1 MTELDRSPKRIG
13 ELFDDISPN
22 YDLLNHLLSMS
33 IDVGWRE
40 LALKELAIRDGDVV
54 LDVATGTGDM
64 ALNARSSADCTIV
77 GIDLSRN
84 MLKAASEKWKAKYP
98 GGKFMALQGNALQMP
113 FPDGTFDRAMVA
125 FGIRNMTDIGSFMD
139 EAHRVL
145 RPQGR
150 MAILEF
156 SVPPYPLVRQAYLLY
171 LTRVLPFI
179 GGLRSGNRG
188 AYQYLSESIRRF
200 PSPGSIEELIVQHRF
215 KVVHSLSL
223 TLGICH
229 LYVIEK
235 DAAESDQKR

>member
-1 MTELDRSPKRIG
+1 MDKSPRRIG

-33 IDVGWRE
+33 VDVGWRE
-40 LALKELAIRDGDVV
+40 LALKELAIREGDMV

-64 ALNARSSADCTIV
+64 ALKARSSVDCTII
-77 GIDLSRN
+77 GIDLSKN
-84 MLKAASEKWKAKYP
+84 MLKAALEKWQTRFP
-98 GGKFMALQGNALQMP
+98 GGTFTALQGNALQMP
-113 FPDGTFDRAMVA
+113 FADDSFDRSMVA
-125 FGIRNMTDIGSFMD
+125 FGIRNMTDVGGFLD

-145 RPQGR
+145 RPRGR

-156 SVPPYPLVRQAYLLY
+156 SVPPYPLVRQVYLLY
-171 LTRVLPFI
+171 LTRILPFI

-200 PSPGSIEELIVQHRF
+200 PSSGSIEKLLVQHRF
-215 KVVHSLSL
+215 RAVRSLSL

-229 LYVIEK
+229 LYIIEK
-235 DAAESDQKR
+235 CTAEDEPKEK

>member
-1 MTELDRSPKRIG
+1 MTEMDKSPKRIG

-33 IDVGWRE
+33 VDVGWRE
-40 LALKELAIRDGDVV
+40 LALNELAIRDGDVV

-64 ALNARSSADCTIV
+64 ALKARSSVDCTIIGV
-77 GIDLSRN
+77 DLSRN
-84 MLKAASEKWKAKYP
+84 MLKAASEKWKARFP
-98 GGKFMALQGNALQMP
+98 DGRFMALQGNALQMP
-113 FPDGTFDRAMVA
+113 FSDDSFDRSMVA
-125 FGIRNMTDIGSFMD
+125 FGIRNMTDIGGFLD

-145 RPQGR
+145 RPRGR

-156 SVPPYPLVRQAYLLY
+156 SVPPYPLVRQFYLLY
-171 LTRVLPFI
+171 LTKVLPFI

-200 PSPGSIEELIVQHRF
+200 PSPESIEELLVQHRF
-215 KVVHSLSL
+215 RTVRSLPL

-229 LYVIEK
+229 LYIIEK
-235 DAAESDQKR
+235 L

>member
-1 MTELDRSPKRIG
+1 MTEMDKSPKRIG

-33 IDVGWRE
+33 VDVGWRE
-40 LALKELAIRDGDVV
+40 LALKELEIRKGDVI

-64 ALNARSSADCTIV
+64 ALKTRSSVDCTIV

-84 MLKAASEKWKAKYP
+84 MLKTAMQKWDARFP
-98 GGKFMALQGNALQMP
+98 GGTFMALQGNALQMP
-113 FPDGTFDRAMVA
+113 FADDSFDRSMVA
-125 FGIRNMTDIGSFMD
+125 FGIRNMIDIGGFLD

-145 RPQGR
+145 RPHGH

-156 SVPPYPLVRQAYLLY
+156 SVPPYPLVRQLYLLY

-200 PSPGSIEELIVQHRF
+200 PSPGSIEELLVQHHFRT
-215 KVVHSLSL
+215 VRSLPL
-223 TLGICH
+223 TLGVCH
-229 LYVIEK
+229 LYIIEK
-235 DAAESDQKR
+235 M